1 MVPSFLKS
9 AEDRGWKV
17 ERLEHLIAKKV
28 IVGHLDGNHG
38 SLYPRSSE
46 FIDSG
51 IKYISANALINGKV
65 DLTKAKFLSIER
77 GEQFKK
83 GVAKSGDVLFAHN
96 ATVGPVGIL
105 ETTDEFVIISTSL
118 TYYRCNP
125 SKIDNVYLSQFMA
138 SPSFIRQYERIM
150 KQTTRNQ
157 IPITAQRD
165 FYFVLPSVPEQQKIA
180 KILSTWDKA
189 ISTTERLIENST
201 QQKKALMQQLLTGK
215 KRLISTQS
223 SFSVRDGFAKSKLGE
238 LPDDWNLS
246 LIPNF
251 YWFQEGP
258 GVRKHQFTETGVK
271 LLNGTNI
278 QKSRVDL
285 TTTKTHISE
294 DEAYGGYKHFLADS
308 GDLII
313 ACSGIS
319 VDRFD
324 EKIAFLEDHHLPLCM
339 NTSTMRFKVK
349 KDVKASLEFLRYFM
363 MSPLFKNQIRRQITG
378 SAQLN
383 FGPSHV
389 EKCYIALPSY
399 DEQQRIAAVLINADK
414 EIDLLE
420 QQLADLQQEK
430 KALMQVLLTGKK
442 RVVVDGGK
450 I

>member
-17 ERLEHLIAKKV
+17 ERLEHLIANKV

-77 GEQFKK
+77 GSQFKK

-138 SPSFIRQYERIM
+138 SPSLIRQYERIM

-165 FYFVLPSVPEQQKIA
+165 FYFVLPPLPEQQKIA

-189 ISTTERLIENST
+189 ISTTERLIGNST

-215 KRLISTQS
+215 QRLLDESGQ
-223 SFSVRDGFAKSKLGE
+223 RFAGEWEEYKLGE
-238 LPDDWNLS
+238 ITDFIRDGTHGTHKRYESGVPMLSAKNITKENTVDFDDA
-246 LIPNF
+246 P
-251 YWFQEGP
+251 Y
-258 GVRKHQFTETGVK
+258 
-271 LLNGTNI
+271 
-278 QKSRVDL
+278 
-285 TTTKTHISE
+285 ISE
-294 DEAYGGYKHFLADS
+294 EDYNKIHARYTIKS
-308 GDLII
+308 GDILLTVVGTLGRVALVPEELAEKFTLQRSVAII
-313 ACSGIS
+313 RVAKGVCNQFLMQLFSSSDFTHLLHRKSNSTAQAGVYLGELGKLKILLPS
-319 VDRFD
+319 F
-324 EKIAFLEDHHLPLCM
+324 EEQQKIA
-339 NTSTMRFKVK
+339 T
-349 KDVKASLEFLRYFM
+349 
-363 MSPLFKNQIRRQITG
+363 
-378 SAQLN
+378 
-383 FGPSHV
+383 
-389 EKCYIALPSY
+389 
-399 DEQQRIAAVLINADK
+399 VLTNADK
-414 EIDLLE
+414 EIELLE

-430 KALMQVLLTGKK
+430 KALMQVLLTGKV
-442 RVVVDGGK
+442 RVLVNGG
-450 I
+450 